1 MLDNL
6 RADTR
11 RLREI
16 KSKPF
21 PFDVLES
28 LLFENGYLA
37 VVLFR
42 ISHGFKSRGVP
53 VLGPFF
59 HRLSIF
65 LTGVDIA
72 PAAQIGPGFR
82 ISHGVGIVIG
92 NGAHIGSGCLMMQG
106 VTVGAP
112 TQARIDEMPRVGERV
127 ILGAG
132 AKLIGKIQIG
142 DDALIG
148 VNTVV
153 TRDVPAGA
161 KVLPPPPRIVE
172 AQTSEDQTSEDQ
184 TSEAR
189 EQQEPTS

>member
-1 MLDNL
+1 MLESL
-6 RADTR
+6 RADAR

-42 ISHGFKSRGVP
+42 FSHAFKSRGIP
-53 VLGPFF
+53 MLGPFF

-72 PAAQIGPGFR
+72 PAAQIAPGFR

-92 NGAHIGSGCLMMQG
+92 NGAKIGSGCLMMQG

-112 TQARIDEMPRVGERV
+112 TQARIGEMPQIGERV

-132 AKLIGKIQIG
+132 AKLIGNIRIG

-161 KVLPPPPRIVE
+161 KVLPPESRIIE
-172 AQTSEDQTSEDQ
+172 AKTDS
-184 TSEAR
+184 
-189 EQQEPTS
+189 PTESPE